1 MKRKCLWLVCL
12 LALAPPAARGQ
23 NRELQAGRVKNP
35 KVTYA
40 PWSKVKSFPFPV
52 VNFVREGL
60 ARPTDLKEIMDGVVY
75 PLVNR
80 SPKPIAAFVVE
91 FSPDEPKSVGVLV
104 LWHGTDFTDMTVE
117 RDARGHFKADA
128 YKIFLEREEPDEP

>member
-12 LALAPPAARGQ
+12 MALLPSAARGQ
-23 NRELQAGRVKNP
+23 NKELQAGRVKNP

-40 PWSKVKSFPFPV
+40 PRSVVKSFPFPV

-60 ARPTDLKEIMDGVVY
+60 ARPTDVREIMDGVVY
-75 PLVNR
+75 PLVNQ
-80 SPKPIAAFVVE
+80 STKPIAAFVVE
-91 FSPDEPKSVGVLV
+91 FSPDKPKSVGVLV
-104 LWHGTDFTDMTVE
+104 LWHGADFTDAMVE

-128 YKIFLEREEPDEP
+128 YKIFLEQEEADDP